1 MANSFYTSQVL
12 ARIADY
18 RDTVEGA
25 IVRELCGVYDYL
37 CDCPATAE
45 ARTYIKQRIE
55 AHEWRMRQNEQ

>member
-1 MANSFYTSQVL
+1 MARGDYTAQVL

-18 RDTVEGA
+18 RDTAERA

-45 ARTYIKQRIE
+45 ARIYIKQRIE
-55 AHEWRMRQNEQ
+55 AHEWRMRQNER